1 MPLVRQIV
9 YYNGQGYERL
19 SRSPNTVTPLLRDH
33 YSLPF
38 DDNEK
43 IFLLAQMFTKEQHY
57 V

>member
-38 DDNEK
+38 DNEK